1 MSLPDVDREQQ
12 ALDWVRR
19 IADPAFAEWDAHL
32 QWLEED
38 PRNADLFDRVSLAM
52 EAAADGL
59 PAAGPTPPA
68 PPVANDNDGTERR
81 RRWAI
86 GTSAGGLIAASMAA
100 LLVWPH
106 PDAASSRLITTP
118 PGVTR
123 DIALADGT
131 KIALNGAGRMRIDHD
146 RSVALLDGEA
156 FFQVAHHADRPFRLQ
171 VGAQVIQDVGTAFDV
186 ATSAETTRISVRE
199 GAVAIDPEAENI
211 RLTAG
216 QEARIGTGGEIVRST
231 VQQGDAIGGWR
242 EGRLVYQ
249 GASWTEVVT
258 DLSRALGV
266 SVTADPRMEER
277 CFTGVILL
285 DRDRSRTI
293 ERVANVAGLSASR
306 NGGGWLLAPR

>member
-1 MSLPDVDREQQ
+1 MSLPDIDRERQ

-19 IADPAFAEWDAHL
+19 IADPTFSEWDAHL

-38 PRNADLFDRVSLAM
+38 PRNAEIFDRVSLEIETATK
-52 EAAADGL
+52 EL
-59 PAAGPTPPA
+59 PAAGSIPPV
-68 PPVANDNDGTERR
+68 PMVANDNDGTERR

-86 GTSAGGLIAASMAA
+86 GTASGGFAAVAAA
-100 LLVWPH
+100 LLLWPH
-106 PDAASSRLITTP
+106 PDAGGSRLITTS
-118 PGVTR
+118 PGVPR

-131 KIALNGAGRMRIDHD
+131 RIALNGAGRMRIDHD

-156 FFQVAHHADRPFRLQ
+156 FFQVVHHSDRPFRLQ
-171 VGAQVIQDVGTAFDV
+171 VGPRVIQDVGTAFDV
-186 ATSAETTRISVRE
+186 AVSPGTTRISVRE

-211 RLTAG
+211 RLVAG

-231 VQQGDAIGGWR
+231 VQQNDAIGGWR

-249 GASWTEVVT
+249 EASWTEVVT

-266 SVTADPRMEER
+266 SVIADPRMEDR
-277 CFTGVILL
+277 RFTGVILL

-293 ERVANVAGLSASR
+293 RRVANVAGLSASR
-306 NGGGWLLAPR
+306 EGEGWRLAPR

>member
-1 MSLPDVDREQQ
+1 MSLPDIDREQQ

-19 IADPAFAEWDAHL
+19 IADPKFSAWDAHL

-38 PRNADLFDRVSLAM
+38 PCNAEVFDRVSLEM
-52 EAAADGL
+52 EAATDGL
-59 PAAGPTPPA
+59 PPAGSLPPA
-68 PPVANDNDGTERR
+68 PAVANDNDGIARR

-86 GTSAGGLIAASMAA
+86 GTSAGGFIAAAAA
-100 LLVWPH
+100 LLLWPQT
-106 PDAASSRLITTP
+106 DAGSPRLITTS
-118 PGVTR
+118 PGVPR

-131 KIALNGAGRMRIDHD
+131 KIALNGAGRMRIDND

-156 FFQVAHHADRPFRLQ
+156 FFEVTHHNDHPFRLQ
-171 VGAQVIQDVGTAFDV
+171 VGPRVVQDVGTAFDV
-186 ATSAETTRISVRE
+186 AISPDATRISVRE

-211 RLTAG
+211 RLAAG
-216 QEARIGTGGEIVRST
+216 QEARLGANGGIIRSM
-231 VQQGDAIGGWR
+231 VPQSSAIGGWR

-266 SVTADPRMEER
+266 SVTADPRMEDR
-277 CFTGVILL
+277 RFTGVIIL

-293 ERVANVAGLSASR
+293 RRVANVAGLSATR
-306 NGGGWLLAPR
+306 KGEGWLLAPQ